1 VQVHVEAELCQG
13 HTLCAMRAP
22 EYFRPGLV
30 DGHAEVIRADV
41 APGDEG
47 LVRDAAASCPE
58 QAIVIST
65 GPVEDP
71 TGASDV
77 R

>member
-1 VQVHVEAELCQG
+1 VQVHVEASLCQG

-22 EYFRPGLV
+22 AYFRLGIV

-41 APGDEG
+41 DPGDEA
-47 LVRDAAASCPE
+47 LVREAAASCPE
-58 QAIVIST
+58 QAIVIT
-65 GPVEDP
+65 TAPDP
-71 TGASDV
+71 EGATDV